1 MDLSVPQGSAS
12 DVAYARAARV
22 LPRGV
27 SSVMRLGYG
36 QGPLIASSAD
46 RVRVTDPDG
55 REYLDFALGNG
66 PLALGHT
73 PLAVLDAIRQE
84 LARGLR
90 TGMTNEGEAELGES
104 LVESFPSAERVC
116 FLSSGSEAVHL
127 ALRIARAATGRRL
140 VVKMEGHYHGWVDD
154 VAWSVA
160 GSPPAGGDALAPL
173 VPTRVTAGLR
183 ESPDLLVVR
192 CNVGAD
198 LERAFELHGSEI
210 AAVILEPVPLV
221 GVIEPD
227 PAYLRLL
234 RSLTEQHGSV
244 LIFDEVLTGFRV
256 AVGGAQTRLGVTP
269 DMTTLGKALGAG
281 MPIAAVVGK
290 EGPMA
295 VVASGQVPH
304 QGTYNGFPAS
314 IAAARAAVREYQAPG
329 FQPRLDALSARLAT
343 GIETLAQEL
352 ALPLV
357 VHVCGGLLQV
367 LWVPDG
373 RLVRTYADVMAT
385 DVEFLAELATDLRD
399 RGILVRARGTWLI
412 SSAHSEADI
421 DQALEAL
428 ALALRRLRCEG
439 GA

>member
-1 MDLSVPQGSAS
+1 
-12 DVAYARAARV
+12 
-22 LPRGV
+22 
-27 SSVMRLGYG
+27 
-36 QGPLIASSAD
+36 
-46 RVRVTDPDG
+46 
-55 REYLDFALGNG
+55 
-66 PLALGHT
+66 
-73 PLAVLDAIRQE
+73 
-84 LARGLR
+84 
-90 TGMTNEGEAELGES
+90 
-104 LVESFPSAERVC
+104 
-116 FLSSGSEAVHL
+116 
-127 ALRIARAATGRRL
+127 
-140 VVKMEGHYHGWVDD
+140 
-154 VAWSVA
+154 
-160 GSPPAGGDALAPL
+160 
-173 VPTRVTAGLR
+173 
-183 ESPDLLVVR
+183 
-192 CNVGAD
+192 
-198 LERAFELHGSEI
+198 
-210 AAVILEPVPLV
+210 
-221 GVIEPD
+221 
-227 PAYLRLL
+227 
-234 RSLTEQHGSV
+234 V